1 VLAGRTYVSLA
12 LDRQSLETQMQRNR
26 GSHPG
31 VDHLPLRQR
40 EVLQMAAEGQ
50 STKQI
55 ADTLGISPRTVEFH
69 RYRAMKSL
77 GLHTIAELVQY
88 AIRHHTICL

>member
-1 VLAGRTYVSLA
+1 
-12 LDRQSLETQMQRNR
+12 
-26 GSHPG
+26 
-31 VDHLPLRQR
+31 
-40 EVLQMAAEGQ
+40 MAAEGQ

-88 AIRHHTICL
+88 AIRHHIICL